1 MDKHQIQ
8 QLFST
13 LFLLFFI
20 LTIVVYFASGKNMTY
35 TWIVAAMA
43 IVCYF
48 VYRFSK
54 R

>member
-1 MDKHQIQ
+1 MNKHQIQ

-13 LFLLFFI
+13 LFLVFF
-20 LTIVVYFASGKNMTY
+20 LSTIVVYFATGKNMTY
-35 TWIVAAMA
+35 TWIMASIA

-48 VYRFSK
+48 IYRFFK